1 MNHDSDVDH
10 CFVKKLR
17 LGFSFDGDFSFGKK
31 RTKKSKVLS
40 AYTSDLLVLG

>member
-10 CFVKKLR
+10 FFVKKLR